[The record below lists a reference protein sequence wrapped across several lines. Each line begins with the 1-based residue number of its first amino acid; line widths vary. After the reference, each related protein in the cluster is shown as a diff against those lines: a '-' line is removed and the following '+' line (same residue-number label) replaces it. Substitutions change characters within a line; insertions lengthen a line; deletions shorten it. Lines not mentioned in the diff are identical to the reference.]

1 MVFSGFARPDGR
13 VGVRNRLLII
23 PTIVCANHVSK
34 RIAQKV
40 GGAVALEHPLGCGQI
55 GADFDQTMRTLA
67 GMGANPNVGAVLLV
81 SLGCEEVPVD
91 SLRRSISL
99 CKKPVE
105 KIVIQEL
112 GGTSAAV
119 RKGVQIARALA
130 ERVRNARRER
140 FPVSRLAVGLECG
153 GSDATSGIAA
163 NPVVGWVADKVVSL
177 GGTVVLSETTEMI
190 GAEHILAGRCR
201 SKSVAHKL
209 LDFISGVEQGA
220 IAMGVDI
227 RGAQPGPG
235 NMAGGI
241 STIEEKS
248 LGCAYKAGTSTIEDV
263 LSYGSQIEGKGLF
276 IMDTPG
282 QDVESVS
289 GMLAGG
295 CTIVLFTTGRGTP
308 TGSPI
313 APVVKITGN
322 PHTWATMK
330 ENIDFD
336 ASPIFTQGEPLSNL
350 GDALLRVLLRAASG
364 RKTCSEILGHEEFA
378 ITRCGPTI

>member
-1 MVFSGFARPDGR
+1 MSFKGFLRPDGK
-13 VGVRNRLLII
+13 VGVRNHVLIV
-23 PTIVCANHVSK
+23 PTIVCANHVSE
-34 RIAQKV
+34 RIAEEV
-40 GGAVALEHPLGCGQI
+40 RGAVALEHPLGCGQI
-55 GADFDQTMRTLA
+55 GADFEQTVRTLG
-67 GMGANPNVGAVLLV
+67 GMGANPNAGAVLLV

-91 SLRRSISL
+91 SLRKSISL

-105 KIVIQEL
+105 TIVIQEL

-119 RKGVQIARALA
+119 RKGVQVARALA
-130 ERVRNARRER
+130 GKIRGARRER
-140 FPVSRLAVGLECG
+140 FPISRLTVGLECG

-163 NPVVGWVADKVVSL
+163 NPVVGWVADRVVSL
-177 GGTVVLSETTEMI
+177 GGSVVLSETTEMI
-190 GAEHILAGRCR
+190 GAEHILARRCR
-201 SKSVAHKL
+201 SKGVARKL
-209 LDFISGVEQGA
+209 LDFVYSVEQGA

-248 LGCAYKAGTSTIEDV
+248 LGCVYKAGTSAIEDV

-276 IMDTPG
+276 VMDTPG

-336 ASPIFTQGEPLSNL
+336 ASPLFTHGAPLPRL
-350 GDALLRVLLRAASG
+350 GDALLRVLLRTASG
-364 RKTCSEILGHEEFA
+364 RKTRSEVLGHVEFA